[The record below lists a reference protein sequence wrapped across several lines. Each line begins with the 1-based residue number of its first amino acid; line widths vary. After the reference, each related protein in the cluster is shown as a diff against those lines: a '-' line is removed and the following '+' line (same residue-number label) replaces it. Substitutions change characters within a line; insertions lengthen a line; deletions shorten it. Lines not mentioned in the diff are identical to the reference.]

1 MHGRRRVGMILEEC
15 LNVMSDLLKDNGDGK
30 GLERDEYREL
40 EVYGRED
47 AGTAEEGFGAYG
59 LRDELARALEK
70 KGFETPTP
78 VQCRVL
84 ESDWR
89 GRDLIVRARTGSGK
103 TLAFLLPLLQDMRVS
118 ERSPHLLVLAPT
130 RELAQQTARE
140 AEWLVRYLDV
150 SVVSFVE
157 G

>member
-1 MHGRRRVGMILEEC
+1 MHSRRRVGMILEEY

-47 AGTAEEGFGAYG
+47 AETTKEKFSAYK

-89 GRDLIVRARTGSGK
+89 GRDQIGRAH
-103 TLAFLLPLLQDMRVS
+103 V
-118 ERSPHLLVLAPT
+118 
-130 RELAQQTARE
+130 
-140 AEWLVRYLDV
+140 
-150 SVVSFVE
+150 
-157 G
+157 

>member
-59 LRDELARALEK
+59 LRDKLARATTRSEERRVGK
-70 KGFETPTP
+70 E
-78 VQCRVL
+78 CR
-84 ESDWR
+84 SRW
-89 GRDLIVRARTGSGK
+89 
-103 TLAFLLPLLQDMRVS
+103 
-118 ERSPHLLVLAPT
+118 SPYH
-130 RELAQQTARE
+130 
-140 AEWLVRYLDV
+140 
-150 SVVSFVE
+150 
-157 G
+157 

>member
-70 KGFETPTP
+70 RDSRPPPPCSAGFWNPTGGDGT
-78 VQCRVL
+78 
-84 ESDWR
+84 S
-89 GRDLIVRARTGSGK
+89 S
-103 TLAFLLPLLQDMRVS
+103 
-118 ERSPHLLVLAPT
+118 
-130 RELAQQTARE
+130 
-140 AEWLVRYLDV
+140 
-150 SVVSFVE
+150 
-157 G
+157 

>member
-70 KGFETPTP
+70 KGFETLGWPTTRRSWTRRCG
-78 VQCRVL
+78 VSGTTRSRSEERRVGKECR
-84 ESDWR
+84 SRW
-89 GRDLIVRARTGSGK
+89 
-103 TLAFLLPLLQDMRVS
+103 
-118 ERSPHLLVLAPT
+118 SPYH
-130 RELAQQTARE
+130 
-140 AEWLVRYLDV
+140 
-150 SVVSFVE
+150 
-157 G
+157 